1 MENEKQERQYLIY
14 VDSKTLQFWK
24 LNKKQGTIM
33 HIKNLHN
40 ISRVTL
46 TNAFIKGQAT
56 QNTIDV
62 INEYFRQ
69 EIEKEQRRLRRKNP
83 IF

>member
-1 MENEKQERQYLIY
+1 MENEKQERQYLIN

>member
-1 MENEKQERQYLIY
+1 MENEKQERQYLIN
-14 VDSKTLQFWK
+14 VEPKTLQFWK